1 MGLTQSNPWRGVR
14 FGYVFSFVIPA
25 KAGIQLTLNRM
36 SSNWIPAYAGMT
48 GMGTHTE
55 RTSCQ
60 KVQRQELPVGWIRLP
75 ASTPRIAKTARS
87 LFERRNHRNR
97 LETNRRTF
105 GDTAHSANLR
115 CTDPLPSPRPA
126 RGQSF
131 THQIPSVLKAPHKA
145 ARLLLSSRKHNTPSS
160 QAQRGDPT
168 GIASPSVR
176 NDVVVV

>member
-48 GMGTHTE
+48 GMGTHPE

-75 ASTPRIAKTARS
+75 VSTSRMAKTAKVFDLKGGTTETGSRPTAAPLEIPLTRLS
-87 LFERRNHRNR
+87 LGALTLFPARDP
-97 LETNRRTF
+97 LGDKALRTKF
-105 GDTAHSANLR
+105 LR
-115 CTDPLPSPRPA
+115 C
-126 RGQSF
+126 
-131 THQIPSVLKAPHKA
+131 
-145 ARLLLSSRKHNTPSS
+145 
-160 QAQRGDPT
+160 
-168 GIASPSVR
+168 
-176 NDVVVV
+176 